1 MADIMPVLTLIY
13 ALPHS
18 SLLFSFPTWLLLVAL
33 GLWPGNSKSEISRTQ
48 EDNKFSTCWP

>member
-13 ALPHS
+13 AP
-18 SLLFSFPTWLLLVAL
+18 LFSLSLSLYVVAL